1 MVSFTCLAYT
11 STDFD
16 TGVHR
21 NFSRG
26 ETSAF
31 CLCFSSCSR
40 CNKNGLHKTL
50 YCFYPQWW
58 SLETWSRDTHFC
70 ESRSRTVVLNLGW
83 IYPWGQI
90 SSSMGVNLLNQNH
103 KIAANVKFYK
113 SF

>member
-40 CNKNGLHKTL
+40 CNKNGPPQNTL
-50 YCFYPQWW
+50 LFLPPVM
-58 SLETWSRDTHFC
+58 ESRDLVSWHPFLRV
-70 ESRSRTVVLNLGW
+70 SV
-83 IYPWGQI
+83 
-90 SSSMGVNLLNQNH
+90 
-103 KIAANVKFYK
+103 
-113 SF
+113 